1 MSFSATLI
9 EKRDAALAK
18 AEAIVSAAETEAREL
33 TADEDSTITATLAD
47 VRLLD
52 EQIEKHSE
60 LEKRSA
66 EAAELRK
73 EKKFDVAVGGSV
85 VKSEARTYSPQA
97 ETSFIRDAYVAQF
110 SNDFAVPVL
119 PMSVRAFRRL
129 CNMAIR
135 LCDLRREN

>member
-18 AEAIVSAAETEAREL
+18 AEAVVSAAQADAREL
-33 TADEDSTITATLAD
+33 TAEEDVEITSALAD
-47 VRLLD
+47 VRSLD

-73 EKKFDVAVGGSV
+73 EKKFDIAVGGTV
-85 VKSEARTYSPQA
+85 VKSEARTYSPEA
-97 ETSFIRDAYVAQF
+97 
-110 SNDFAVPVL
+110 
-119 PMSVRAFRRL
+119 
-129 CNMAIR
+129 
-135 LCDLRREN
+135 